1 MVLWRVCWARRALW
15 GEKLTVSVS
24 FLLQF
29 FFQTALP
36 KRAHFRLYLGF
47 DVVPRAACLVL

>member
-29 FFQTALP
+29 FFQTPPSKL
-36 KRAHFRLYLGF
+36 AHLGLHLSF
-47 DVVPRAACLVL
+47 DLAQ